1 MHGELRFSHQWKDTL
16 ILRCVPPINGLVC
29 FHLSSL
35 LASTQ
40 SLASFINASFV
51 VKLASSLYVKT
62 LISARLRRP
71 RNFFSGLCV
80 GSIVC
85 VSGLTCLSLIFF
97 INSYF
102 YWSIFR
108 DLWRSE

>member
-1 MHGELRFSHQWKDTL
+1 ML

-40 SLASFINASFV
+40 SLASFNNASFV
-51 VKLASSLYVKT
+51 VKLASSFYVKT

-71 RNFFSGLCV
+71 RNLFLILCV

-85 VSGLTCLSLIFF
+85 VSGLNCLSLIFSSNLTLIGVSF
-97 INSYF
+97 V
-102 YWSIFR
+102 IFGIPNR
-108 DLWRSE
+108 MPKITCFVQIG